1 MTLKLGLDRL
11 AVGVILCDLQR
22 NITYVNNSAVKILSD
37 ADINNDIRRA
47 LPDFNVDKLIG
58 KNIDLFHVNPA
69 HQITI
74 LDNLTHA
81 VEYKINLGGH
91 LLSIKTTALLNNEE
105 QRLGYIAEVEDI
117 TVREQTK
124 AGLIEEI
131 ERNKNLNQQVLQMQ
145 KMESLS
151 RLTSGIAHDFNNIL
165 SAIIGYNQLN
175 KFAGEDCTDESLK
188 EEIIFNTEQV
198 SKASERA
205 VNLIKK
211 MMAYSRQST
220 TNTEIEV
227 KPTHEV
233 IDEVL
238 VLVRPALTSKFQLNA
253 EIDSELTIQI
263 DSTSLHQI
271 LTNLIVNARDA
282 MKQGGSITVALKQ
295 VKAHGLVCNSCV
307 LKHEGEFIELSV
319 ADNGTGSDKEIV
331 THIFDPFF
339 TTKKVGEG
347 TGLGL
352 SAVSGMVHEAEGHI
366 IVESITE
373 VLNTGTT
380 FRLLFPIVIAA

>member
-22 NITYVNNSAVKILSD
+22 NITYVNESAVKILSD
-37 ADINNDIRRA
+37 ADIKNDIRRA
-47 LPDFNVDKLIG
+47 LPDFNVEKLIG

-74 LDNLTHA
+74 LDNLTHS

-91 LLSIKTTALLNNEE
+91 LLSVKTTALINNEE

-117 TVREQTK
+117 TAREQNK
-124 AGLIEEI
+124 AELIEEI
-131 ERNKNLNQQVLQMQ
+131 KRNKNLNHQVLQLQ
-145 KMESLS
+145 KIESIG

-165 SAIIGYNQLN
+165 FSIIGYNQLN
-175 KFAGEDCTDESLK
+175 TYAGEDCTDQKLK
-188 EEIIFNTEQV
+188 EEIFFNTEQV
-198 SKASERA
+198 KLASERA

-211 MMAYSRQST
+211 MMAYSRQNA

-238 VLVRPALTSKFQLNA
+238 VMVRPALTSRFKLNA
-253 EIDSELTIQI
+253 EVDEKLTIQI

-295 VKAHGLVCNSCV
+295 IKAHGLVCNSCV
-307 LKHEGEFIELSV
+307 QKHEGEFIELNV
-319 ADNGTGSDKEIV
+319 ADNGTGIDKNIV
-331 THIFDPFF
+331 SQIFDPFF
-339 TTKKVGEG
+339 TTKEPGEG

-380 FRLLFPIVIAA
+380 FRLLFPLVNAA

>member
-175 KFAGEDCTDESLK
+175 RFAGEDCTDEKLK
-188 EEIIFNTEQV
+188 EEIQFNTEQV
-198 SKASERA
+198 NTASERA

-227 KPTHEV
+227 KPTYEV

-295 VKAHGLVCNSCV
+295 IKAHGLVCNSCV
-307 LKHEGEFIELSV
+307 QKHEGEFIELSV
-319 ADNGTGSDKEIV
+319 ADNGTGIDKEIV

-352 SAVSGMVHEAEGHI
+352 SAVNGMVHEAEGHI
-366 IVESITE
+366 IVESISE

-380 FRLLFPIVIAA
+380 FRLLFPLG

>member
-37 ADINNDIRRA
+37 ADIKNDIRRA

-74 LDNLTHA
+74 LDSLTHT

-238 VLVRPALTSKFQLNA
+238 VLVRPALTSKFQLKA
-253 EIDSELTIQI
+253 EVDDKLTIQI

-307 LKHEGEFIELSV
+307 QKHEGEFIELSV
-319 ADNGTGSDKEIV
+319 ADNGTGIDKEIV

-380 FRLLFPIVIAA
+380 FRLLFPQG